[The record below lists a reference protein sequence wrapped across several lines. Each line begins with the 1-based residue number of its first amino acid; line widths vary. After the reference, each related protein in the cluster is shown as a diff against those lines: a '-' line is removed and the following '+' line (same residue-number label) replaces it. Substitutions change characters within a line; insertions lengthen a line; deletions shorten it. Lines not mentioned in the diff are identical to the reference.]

1 MRLEFGAKGKII
13 IAEFNVMTCVVTYTA
28 STNGNGAVASYP
40 LGSRKEVEIST
51 RFHSLKIMY

>member
-51 RFHSLKIMY
+51 RFHTV